1 MDVQTGKQPENQD
14 RRYFL
19 FALRIMG
26 ELVYLIA
33 VPVVFLALGGK
44 WLDSRYQTAPR
55 FLIAGFVLAA
65 FCSGIAVYRRARELG
80 REYQALDKNQE

>member
-1 MDVQTGKQPENQD
+1 MENKPKNQQSD

-26 ELVYLIA
+26 ELVWMIA
-33 VPVVFLALGGK
+33 APVVILALFGK
-44 WLDSRYQTAPR
+44 WIDTRFGTRPI

-65 FCSGIAVYRRARELG
+65 ITSGISVWRRTKELG
-80 REYQALDKNQE
+80 KEYQDLDKNIK